1 MNCLATRACWL
12 LVIGLSLSW
21 SVCQAGEAEDEIRA
35 IQYLGTVDCFWY
47 PESQT
52 VLIKSLLED
61 PREEVRLAAVQAITQ
76 QLQRGKPLLDP
87 TLGWRPFPD
96 PEILHQIGRFCTLQ
110 GSLSREELY
119 KRYSD
124 RELKR
129 RRAKEGRRGD
139 TWRSCCND
147 TVIKALSRTA
157 FECDDQACFLEP
169 SDRIRSAAERAIL
182 LCVDAFST
190 NSSQTSPTD
199 PNADPSTIP
208 DQTTPTP
215 SATIAQQDPTDFLAT
230 QGPGGLRR
238 GGYIPGT
245 GRADMTNRLNIFDN
259 MSVEPVS
266 KSWYGFQVVKT
277 ANTGVALSDQ
287 TNQLF
292 NLLGTENGRAQF
304 ISFTGF
310 GRQPGGP
317 IIDHYDP
324 ASAQTLKDL
333 YLSDENNGGRGT
345 AFLERPDIHLHRLG
359 FEHALTPDFSFGIQA
374 QFIDSLDD
382 VGQPDFW
389 GNPQIFM
396 KHVLFRDEMNT
407 LTGVL
412 SISPQVP
419 IPDFSIAEKTT
430 RINPGFLFYHQFDE
444 DWFLIGGGGVSVPT
458 TDDQITTLDYGLSL
472 SYWLYRHESLQP
484 YYGGPEQTAW
494 LMGIVPHVEVFG
506 KQILGSNVR
515 EGFFGLSSSQ
525 PQTAPGT
532 VSPLDGS
539 TNVYLPGTD
548 RLISQTSFLFVE
560 PEHVVDMTA
569 SVTFLLG
576 RKWQFSTGVSVPV
589 TGGAAREFEYIAMLN
604 YMY

>member
-1 MNCLATRACWL
+1 
-12 LVIGLSLSW
+12 
-21 SVCQAGEAEDEIRA
+21 
-35 IQYLGTVDCFWY
+35 F
-47 PESQT
+47 
-52 VLIKSLLED
+52 
-61 PREEVRLAAVQAITQ
+61 AAAQAITQ

-96 PEILHQIGRFCTLQ
+96 PEILSQIARFCTLQ
-110 GSLSREELY
+110 GALSREALY
-119 KRYSD
+119 QRYSD
-124 RELKR
+124 RELKKR
-129 RRAKEGRRGD
+129 RDKEGRRGD
-139 TWRSCCND
+139 TWRTCCNE
-147 TVIKALSRTA
+147 TVITALSRTA
-157 FECDDQACFLEP
+157 FECDEQGCFLEA

-182 LCVDAFST
+182 LCVDEFTTHSV
-190 NSSQTSPTD
+190 PTPPSDPDAD
-199 PNADPSTIP
+199 PNVTPP
-208 DQTTPTP
+208 MTTPSDPNNT
-215 SATIAQQDPTDFLAT
+215 QQNPVDFLAT
-230 QGPGGLRR
+230 QGPGRLRR

-259 MSVEPVS
+259 MSVEPLS
-266 KSWYGFQVVKT
+266 KAWYGFQVVKT

-287 TNQLF
+287 SNQLF
-292 NLLGTENGRAQF
+292 DLLNNEDGRALF

-310 GRQPGGP
+310 GRQQGGP
-317 IIDHYDP
+317 IVSPYDP
-324 ASAQTLKDL
+324 ASAETLKNL

-345 AFLERPDIHLHRLG
+345 SFLERPDMQLHRLG

-419 IPDFSIAEKTT
+419 IPRFSIAEKTT
-430 RINPGFLFYHQFDE
+430 RINPGLLFYHQIDE
-444 DWFLIGGGGVSVPT
+444 DWFLIGGGGVSLPT

-472 SYWLYRHESLQP
+472 SYWLYRHESLEP
-484 YYGGPEQTAW
+484 YYRGPEQTTW
-494 LMGIVPHVEVFG
+494 LMAIVPHVEVFG
-506 KQILGSNVR
+506 KQVLGNNTR
-515 EGFFGLSSSQ
+515 TDFFNLSSSQ

-532 VSPLDGS
+532 VSPLDGT
-539 TNVYLPGTD
+539 TNVYLPGTNQ
-548 RLISQTSFLFVE
+548 LVSQTTFFFEE

-589 TGGAAREFEYIAMLN
+589 TGGAAREFEYIGMLN
-604 YMY
+604 YLY